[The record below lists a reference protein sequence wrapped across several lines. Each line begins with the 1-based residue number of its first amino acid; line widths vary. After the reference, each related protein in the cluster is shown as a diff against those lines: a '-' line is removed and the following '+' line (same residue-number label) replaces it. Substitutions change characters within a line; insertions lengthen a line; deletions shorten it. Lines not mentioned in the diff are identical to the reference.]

1 MEMSRNDVRP
11 ADPKAKVSRDEL
23 IQLKSECQNLW
34 DRKMK
39 SFGYRVS
46 FFVKVAAL
54 MISWDSRFEDLKT
67 EEEV

>member
-1 MEMSRNDVRP
+1 MSRNDVRP
-11 ADPKAKVSRDEL
+11 ADPKAKVSQDEL

-34 DRKMK
+34 DRKMRN
-39 SFGYRVS
+39 FGYSVS
-46 FFVKVAAL
+46 FYVKVAVL